1 MAAGSPGW
9 LTRLF
14 SWKTLLIY
22 VAGGASAFLAIAVGA
37 VVVVE
42 GGLFN
47 ATASAP
53 DIPAAAVV
61 VHTAFITSVQLR
73 ARNIQPPGRFTSAQ
87 VAAGFRD
94 YDASCAVC
102 HGGPGVARADWTQ
115 GMTPTP
121 PYIVDSARSFRPREL
136 FWIVGQGARM
146 TAMPAWGEV
155 RTDGQLWDLVA
166 FLEALPYLTAADYAR
181 MRANARAAAAAANAP
196 PVAASTGHP
205 RPTS

>member
-22 VAGGASAFLAIAVGA
+22 VAGGASAFLAIAAGA

-53 DIPAAAVV
+53 DIPAAAAV

-73 ARNIQPPGRFTSAQ
+73 ARNIQPPARFTSEE

-115 GMTPTP
+115 GLTPTP

-146 TAMPAWGEV
+146 TAMPAWREV

-181 MRANARAAAAAANAP
+181 MRAAAGTAG
-196 PVAASTGHP
+196 AASRAGHSK
-205 RPTS
+205 TW